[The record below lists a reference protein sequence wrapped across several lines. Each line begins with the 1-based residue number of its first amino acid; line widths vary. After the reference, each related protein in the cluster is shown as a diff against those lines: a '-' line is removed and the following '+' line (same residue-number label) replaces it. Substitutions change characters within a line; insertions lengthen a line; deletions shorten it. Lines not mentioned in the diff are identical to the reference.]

1 MPLAEINGTV
11 LSYSLE
17 GPENGEVVIFS
28 NSLASDRG
36 IWKFQAP
43 VLMEA
48 GYRVLCYDS
57 RGHGQSASPAGPY
70 SMEMLTLDAVGLM
83 DFLGLK
89 KVHFCGISLGG
100 MIAQM
105 MGAFHGERLLSLI
118 LCDTTSHTAS
128 PEVWDE
134 RIETIR
140 KFGTAAVVDA
150 TIDRW
155 FTKAGQARL
164 PGEVNEVRRMIL
176 NMSVEGYCGCCSAI
190 CSLDL
195 RTAIT
200 GISARTLVIV
210 GEQDEGTHVSEAE
223 YIHGR
228 IASSKL
234 RIIPDAAHLVNVE
247 QAGRFNAMVL
257 EFLKALEPL

>member
-1 MPLAEINGTV
+1 MPLADVNGTV

-17 GPENGEVVIFS
+17 GPENGAVVMFS

-43 VLMEA
+43 VLTGA
-48 GYRVLCYDS
+48 GYRVLRYDS
-57 RGHGQSASPAGPY
+57 RGHGQSVSPAGPY
-70 SMEMLTLDAVGLM
+70 SMEMLSLDALGLM
-83 DFLGLK
+83 DFLGLD

-105 MGAFHGERLLSLI
+105 MGAFHGEHLLSLI
-118 LCDTTSHTAS
+118 LCDTTSYTAS
-128 PEVWDE
+128 PEIWDE

-140 KFGTAAVVDA
+140 KLGTAAVVDA

-164 PGEVNEVRRMIL
+164 PDEVNEVRRMIL

-190 CSLDL
+190 RTLNL
-195 RTAIT
+195 RQAI
-200 GISARTLVIV
+200 GNISARTLVIV
-210 GEQDEGTHVSEAE
+210 GEQDVGTPVSEAE

-228 IASSKL
+228 IAFSKL

-247 QAGRFNAMVL
+247 QAGRFNATIL